1 MRSNVRTAII
11 PAGGLGT
18 RLMPLTRA
26 VPKELLP
33 IWKKPVLQYAV
44 DEAAEAGIERIV
56 IVTSPGKDS
65 LERHFATAWQAEV
78 GALQGRSGP
87 QIEFVIQE
95 TARGLGD
102 AIRLAAPRSEAVAVL
117 LPDEFLLGENCLR
130 QLIDY
135 YEEKP
140 GSVLAVQKVPLA
152 DVRRYGIVDVA
163 TADGYGLDVKALV
176 EKPQPEKAPS
186 QLAII
191 GRYVLDPRVIDK
203 LQDAVPSFGGEIQLT
218 DSIAG
223 TCGHVSVTAV
233 HYDGQR
239 FDCGTFQGLLQANV
253 AVAQVEEPMVL
264 AHAAPGTRSPL
275 QVDAA

>member
-1 MRSNVRTAII
+1 MGSNVRTAII

-33 IWKKPVLQYAV
+33 VWKKPVLQYAV
-44 DEAAEAGIERIV
+44 EEAAEAGIERIV

-65 LERHFATAWQAEV
+65 LERHFGSAWQAEIT
-78 GALQGRSGP
+78 ALHGRDGP
-87 QIEFVIQE
+87 HIEFVIQE
-95 TARGLGD
+95 KALGLGH
-102 AIRLAAPRSEAVAVL
+102 AIRLAAPRAEAVAVL
-117 LPDEFLLGENCLR
+117 LPDEFLLGENCLQ
-130 QLIDY
+130 QLIAY
-135 YEEKP
+135 YKERP

-176 EKPQPEKAPS
+176 EKPQPENAPS

-191 GRYVLDPRVIDK
+191 GRYVLDPSVIDK
-203 LQDAVPSFGGEIQLT
+203 LQDAAPSLGGEIQLT

-223 TCGHVSVTAV
+223 TCGHASVTAV

-253 AVAQVEEPMVL
+253 AVAQMEEPTVL
-264 AHAAPGTRSPL
+264 IQPAAPARQPL